1 MVGDARCRVLL
12 FGEWLRGQET
22 GLSRSHFTTGSQQ
35 AVRFH
40 NAEATA
46 DVGGLRSFAAAC
58 TNGR

>member
-46 DVGGLRSFAAAC
+46 DVGGEPTFAANVS
-58 TNGR
+58 NG